1 MTGRKALVVFV
12 IALLLVASVFSTYS
26 WWQCRKEKREILVDV
41 YIGSQL
47 SILALGEIGDLMEH
61 QLQNNASKI
70 VLLIYTMDYRD
81 KAYEVGHTFLI
92 LYLHSDED
100 KFWKLSVAIRN
111 LADFLSTA
119 LNGGP
124 EECVHKLGENLET
137 LKKFDALFK
146 ELRKYEDP
154 FDIPAGLAEEFFN
167 TSEQLK
173 W

>member
-1 MTGRKALVVFV
+1 MNRKGFALVLL
-12 IALLLVASVFSTYS
+12 ALLLVASAFSTYS
-26 WWQCRKEKREILVDV
+26 FWQCREGKREMLVDV
-41 YIGSQL
+41 YTGSQL

-61 QLQNNASKI
+61 QLQNNTSKI
-70 VLLIYTMDYRD
+70 IPLLYTRDYRD
-81 KAYEVGHTFLI
+81 KAYTVGDTFLI
-92 LYLHSDED
+92 LYLHSGED
-100 KFWKLSVAIRN
+100 KFWKLSVAMRN
-111 LADFLSTA
+111 LAGFLSTA

-124 EECVHKLGENLET
+124 EECVNTLRENLET